1 MSALGIPVLRTS
13 VSVPA
18 SLRVKQSVTVL
29 LLLILAAF
37 AAPPLAA
44 QSKPATSSGASPTS
58 VSADEGVRGKKLVLK
73 DGTFQIVREYQV
85 TGDRVRYYSIE
96 RSEWEEIPSSMV
108 DWPATRKAEE
118 QPNTRAEKAISLA
131 HRVDLEAHPGNL
143 DVDAGTGLPPGI
155 LLPSGDGMFV
165 FNGKSVSPIETHLA
179 KSKLNK
185 GTFIAKVLVP
195 IPVVA
200 TKYTISLDGKHAPMQ
215 IAYSEPLFFYRVN
228 NGMQPQLRL
237 IRAKVKGD
245 HREIEFLS
253 NFMGEKKADANEIP
267 FDIDAINPDTYRIMA
282 KQDLEPGE
290 YVIAVIDP
298 EQGIDLYVWDFS
310 VEKTPKNTSSKK

>member
-1 MSALGIPVLRTS
+1 VNI
-13 VSVPA
+13 PA
-18 SLRVKQSVTVL
+18 SLRAKQTATAFL
-29 LLLILAAF
+29 LLLVATF
-37 AAPPLAA
+37 AGLSLAA
-44 QSKPATSSGASPTS
+44 QSKPATSSGASSTGVQS
-58 VSADEGVRGKKLVLK
+58 DEGIHGKKLVLK
-73 DGTFQIVREYQV
+73 DGSFHIVREYQV
-85 TGDRVRYYSIE
+85 IGDRVRYYSLE

-108 DWPATRKAEE
+108 DWPATRKAEG
-118 QPNTRAEKAISLA
+118 QPNDRAEKAIALA

-143 DVDAGTGLPPGI
+143 DVDAGTGLPPGV

-185 GTFIAKVLVP
+185 GNFIAKVLVP

-200 TKYTISLDGKHAPMQ
+200 TKYTISLDGKHAPTQ

-228 NGMQPQLRL
+228 NGMEPQLRL
-237 IRAKVKGD
+237 IHAKLKGD

-267 FDIDAINPDTYRIMA
+267 FDIQAVSADTYRVMA

-290 YVIAVIDP
+290 YVLAVIDP
-298 EQGIDLYVWDFS
+298 DQGIDLYVWDFGI
-310 VEKTPKNTSSKK
+310 EKSPKNPSDKK